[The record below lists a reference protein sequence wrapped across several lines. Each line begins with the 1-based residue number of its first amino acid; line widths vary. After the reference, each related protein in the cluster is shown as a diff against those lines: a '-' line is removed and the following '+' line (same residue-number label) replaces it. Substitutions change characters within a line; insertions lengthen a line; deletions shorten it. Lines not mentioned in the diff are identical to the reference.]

1 MFVSAGISIPGAGL
15 FLWEGNM
22 EYSEIDLWVSIE
34 QILTPDEFRIFEMR
48 NRGHMT
54 QQQIAD
60 EIGVQ
65 QPTINEQ
72 LEKITKKVKESL

>member
-1 MFVSAGISIPGAGL
+1 
-15 FLWEGNM
+15 M

-48 NRGHMT
+48 HRGHMT